1 MNTIL
6 QYSKIAYSD
15 ALNESLIGINQ
26 EATKILRTKYNVLNN
41 AILGAFL
48 KSDVNSINA
57 HILRQALIDCLKF
70 GKLNF
75 ASDLQRIE
83 FMNTLFC
90 DTYIRYAGEIE
101 IISKKLNDALFD
113 VDPKRALTLLGIAEF
128 ELRDTISRLRQ
139 QMRRNGVIF

>member
-1 MNTIL
+1 MNTTL
-6 QYSKIAYSD
+6 QYSEVAYSD
-15 ALNESLIGINQ
+15 ALEESLIGVDQ

-41 AILGAFL
+41 AIIGAFL
-48 KSDVNSINA
+48 KSDTNSVNA
-57 HILRQALIDCLKF
+57 RILRQALIDCLKS

-75 ASDLQRIE
+75 VTDIQRIK

-90 DTYIRYAGEIE
+90 DTYVLYAGEIE
-101 IISKKLNDALFD
+101 IISKKLNDILFYAD
-113 VDPKRALTLLGIAEF
+113 FKRAQTLLGIAEF